1 MSDKFIEFTLI
12 YNRFKTKVFNYV
24 QKMVNDQN
32 LTEDIVQNIFL
43 KFYENL
49 NRIDNKNSCGFWIFK
64 TARNEVYQYYRNK
77 NIEKNKLQ
85 FQPEEEME
93 HNSLGDAYEEFEIQE
108 FKTLILNELD
118 KMEVDQKEVYYLKEY
133 GGFSYK
139 EIAQMMEIDENLVK
153 SRLYKV
159 RQKLIKHISKMIK

>member
-1 MSDKFIEFTLI
+1 MSGKFIEFTLI

-24 QKMVNDQN
+24 LKMVNDQN

-49 NRIDNKNSCGFWIFK
+49 NRIENKNSYGFWIFK
-64 TARNEVYQYYRNK
+64 TSRNEVYQHYRNK
-77 NIEKNKLQ
+77 NIEKHKIS
-85 FQPEEEME
+85 FQTDEEME
-93 HNSLGDAYEEFEIQE
+93 HNSFNNAYEEFEIQE

-118 KMEVDQKEVYYLKEY
+118 KMAVAQKEVYYLKEY
-133 GGFSYK
+133 VGFSYK
-139 EIAQMMEIDENLVK
+139 EIAEMMEIDENLVK